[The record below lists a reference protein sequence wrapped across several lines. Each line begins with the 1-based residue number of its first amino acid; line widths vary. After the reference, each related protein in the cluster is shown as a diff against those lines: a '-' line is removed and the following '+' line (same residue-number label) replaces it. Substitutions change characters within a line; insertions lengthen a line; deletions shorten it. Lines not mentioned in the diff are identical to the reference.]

1 MQFRGGY
8 YSRAK
13 NLHETAKIITE
24 NYNAIIPSD
33 KRKLL
38 SFPGIGN
45 YTASAILAIAFDT
58 KSNVVDAGED
68 FITARMPVNS
78 RVHQPDGVLHGGAT
92 AAIAET
98 VGSFAAHIFLDTKKS
113 FVRGIDLSAQ
123 HVKSIKTGFVYAKA
137 KCIHNGR
144 TTQVFDI
151 KVTNDDKELI
161 SLCKLTTITLP
172 K

>member
-1 MQFRGGY
+1 MKLSKDEILQQANKVCKG
-8 YSRAK
+8 
-13 NLHETAKIITE
+13 NLMETLQIE
-24 NYNAIIPSD
+24 
-33 KRKLL
+33 
-38 SFPGIGN
+38 F
-45 YTASAILAIAFDT
+45 
-58 KSNVVDAGED
+58 VDAGED

-92 AAIAET
+92 AALAET
-98 VGSFAAHIFLDTKKS
+98 VGSFAAHIFLDIKKY

-123 HVKSIKTGFVYAKA
+123 HIKSIKTGFVYAKA

>member
-1 MQFRGGY
+1 MKLSKDEILQQANNVCKG
-8 YSRAK
+8 
-13 NLHETAKIITE
+13 NLMETLQIE
-24 NYNAIIPSD
+24 
-33 KRKLL
+33 
-38 SFPGIGN
+38 F
-45 YTASAILAIAFDT
+45 
-58 KSNVVDAGED
+58 VDAGED
-68 FITARMPVNS
+68 FITARMPVNN

-92 AAIAET
+92 AALAET
-98 VGSFAAHIFLDTKKS
+98 VGSFTAHIFLDTNKY

-137 KCIHNGR
+137 KCIHSGR

-151 KVTNDDKELI
+151 KVTNDNKELI

>member
-1 MQFRGGY
+1 MKLSKDEILQQANKVCKG
-8 YSRAK
+8 
-13 NLHETAKIITE
+13 NLMETLHIE
-24 NYNAIIPSD
+24 
-33 KRKLL
+33 
-38 SFPGIGN
+38 F
-45 YTASAILAIAFDT
+45 
-58 KSNVVDAGED
+58 VDAGED

-98 VGSFAAHIFLDTKKS
+98 VGSFAAHIFLDTKKY

-151 KVTNDDKELI
+151 KVTNDYKELI

>member
-1 MQFRGGY
+1 MKLSKDEILQQANKVCKG
-8 YSRAK
+8 
-13 NLHETAKIITE
+13 NLMETLQIE
-24 NYNAIIPSD
+24 
-33 KRKLL
+33 
-38 SFPGIGN
+38 F
-45 YTASAILAIAFDT
+45 
-58 KSNVVDAGED
+58 VDAGED

-92 AAIAET
+92 AALAET
-98 VGSFAAHIFLDTKKS
+98 VGSLAAHIFLDTKKY

-123 HVKSIKTGFVYAKA
+123 HIKSIKTGFVYAKA